1 MTVLV
6 TGASGFVG
14 RHVLDALAARGL
26 PARALLHRR
35 PLHDDGS
42 AEAVRG
48 DVRDRASL
56 DAACAGVNGVV
67 HLASIVADDDAT
79 CTATNVVGSANV
91 VAACQARGIR
101 HVVYLGNSAVCG
113 YGPQRDV
120 TEDNARA
127 APATPVSRSRF
138 AAERL
143 VLAAGGC
150 ALRPLFTYGEGD
162 TYFIP
167 RLARTLRR
175 LPFLVERGRARVS
188 VIGVEQ
194 LASRI
199 ADAVA
204 RMIAGGEPLA
214 GRMFHV
220 NDGKPITMREIVA
233 VLVRELGLP
242 SPRLSVPYAV
252 ARALLRFT
260 PGVGRWTE
268 SSAHRLHLVA
278 CDHTFDPSRIAKVL
292 GTIDDPRGFGARFE
306 RCATWYRKEL
316 A

>member
-26 PARALLHRR
+26 RARALLHRR
-35 PLHDDGS
+35 PLHRAESG
-42 AEAVRG
+42 EAVRG

-56 DAACAGVNGVV
+56 DAACTGVDGVV
-67 HLASIVADDDAT
+67 HLASIIADDDAT
-79 CTATNVVGSANV
+79 CTSTNVVGSANV
-91 VAACQARGIR
+91 VAACHARGIR
-101 HVVYLGNSAVCG
+101 HIVYLGNSAVCG
-113 YGPQRDV
+113 YGLQQDV
-120 TEDNARA
+120 TEDDARA

-138 AAERL
+138 AAEML

-167 RLARTLRR
+167 RLVRTLRR
-175 LPFLVERGRARVS
+175 LPFLVGRGRARVS

-204 RMIAGGEPLA
+204 LMISGSGALA

-220 NDGKPITMREIVA
+220 NDGHAITLRAIVD

-242 SPRLSVPYAV
+242 RPRLSVPYAV
-252 ARALLRFT
+252 ARALLQFT
-260 PGVGRWTE
+260 PGVGRWNE

-278 CDHTFDPSRIAKVL
+278 GDHTFDASRVARVL
-292 GTIDDPRGFGARFE
+292 GTLDDPRGFVARFE
-306 RCATWYRKEL
+306 RCAAWYRKEL